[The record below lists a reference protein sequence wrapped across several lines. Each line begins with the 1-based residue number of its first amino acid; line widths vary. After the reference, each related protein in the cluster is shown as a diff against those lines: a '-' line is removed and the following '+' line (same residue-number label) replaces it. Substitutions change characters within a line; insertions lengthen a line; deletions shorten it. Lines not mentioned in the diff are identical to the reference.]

1 MNIKQFKKLNIGI
14 CGCGY
19 WASNII
25 KSLEEESFE
34 NVFVYDFDNKKLNN
48 IKSKF
53 SFLIICKSFN
63 ELISKKL
70 DCVLL
75 VTPTS
80 THFSLGKKY

>member
-34 NVFVYDFDNKKLNN
+34 SVYVYDFDKKKLNN

-53 SFLIICKSFN
+53 YKPNSC
-63 ELISKKL
+63 
-70 DCVLL
+70 LL
-75 VTPTS
+75 YC
-80 THFSLGKKY
+80 HRFRYGFCFSSNT